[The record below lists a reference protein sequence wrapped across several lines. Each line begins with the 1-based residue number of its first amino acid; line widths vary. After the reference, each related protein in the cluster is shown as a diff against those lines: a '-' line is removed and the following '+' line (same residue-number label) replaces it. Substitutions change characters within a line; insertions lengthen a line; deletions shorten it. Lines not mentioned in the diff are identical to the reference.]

1 MGGYMYGTC
10 KKELNR
16 INEAGKIPIIEVD
29 SAGAFQINRNGI
41 EANFMFIYPPSF
53 EELRRRI
60 GNRIESQEDFKKRIE
75 GAITEIEA
83 ANNSVLF
90 TNRLINDGLEKTI
103 DQFNTLIDAL
113 YFQEISNY
121 EKFGQL

>member
-1 MGGYMYGTC
+1 MYGTC

-16 INEAGKIPIIEVD
+16 LNDAGKIPIIEVN
-29 SAGAFQINRNGI
+29 SAGAFQINKNGI

-60 GNRIESQEDFKKRIE
+60 GNRIESEEDFKKRIA